1 MKIRKMTTGDIDA
14 VIAIG
19 SQSPELAVSDV
30 SQFWSTKR
38 LIPWVEAD
46 TDIMLVAE
54 EGGEVIGAVLTQLHV
69 PSAVGYLS
77 DIVIKESARGKGV
90 GTALLSEAIQQLDK
104 LGVTL
109 VYGLTQTN
117 NTKVHQ
123 LLKKEGFN
131 KGEELIWFEKRL
143 K

>member
-1 MKIRKMTTGDIDA
+1 MTTGDIDA

-54 EGGEVIGAVLTQLHV
+54 
-69 PSAVGYLS
+69 
-77 DIVIKESARGKGV
+77 
-90 GTALLSEAIQQLDK
+90 
-104 LGVTL
+104 
-109 VYGLTQTN
+109 
-117 NTKVHQ
+117 
-123 LLKKEGFN
+123 
-131 KGEELIWFEKRL
+131 
-143 K
+143 